1 MKLWLYMII
10 LIGTSRIDC
19 SGQHIFLVPTAR
31 KQVIDSLHKKIN
43 ELSREGANFQR
54 DTSLF
59 VSLDRYYY
67 HLSQLNHRFSPT
79 VNLQKMYADSMF
91 SIARRSAWP
100 QGLAI
105 ATVRQGRAAFN
116 RRQDSTAFRLLQRG
130 EAVCIQQKL
139 PHELG
144 LVLINLATCLVYR
157 PTNTPGEWERAMTYM
172 ERALRVGQQSH
183 DPEVTYLYYDFMGDF
198 HILRGQYEQA
208 LRFFN
213 AASPLLSRY
222 PAMSGN
228 RTNLAYLAICHLHLG
243 HQQLAQ
249 RLLTRFFAQS
259 NSDEG
264 TYAAYLHHIVLYEI
278 SQYYLKKQAY
288 SSALHYLRQY
298 ARILHQRPPIDQFNY
313 HRALAEVYEKTGN
326 YQLALRHQR
335 RYQAAKDTI
344 RSEEFS
350 QQFAVIENRYQL
362 TRKESQIQALKNQ
375 TLKHQNQV
383 QQTRLWL
390 LGVVLVFILGI
401 AGLLLYTD
409 RLRRRKIESE
419 LQIITIRNEVNARIL
434 QAQEDERQRL
444 AADLHDDLGGVIAT
458 IRHQLDKGLA
468 LRSLPALRPLLA
480 SIITTTTQAGDK
492 IRSIA
497 HNLMPPD
504 FERLG
509 LIDSLQQLVDS
520 LNDDRFQFAVFG
532 QPRRLLPEV
541 ELTAYRMVSELVH
554 NVQKHA
560 QAKQVTIQLLF
571 HADNLSLVV
580 DDDGIGHLAATKG
593 NPSTGI
599 GLKNLSSRVN
609 YLNARWHTDTS
620 AQGTVTLI
628 EIPYAFSPERHSDRR

>member
-1 MKLWLYMII
+1 MKLWLYLII
-10 LIGTSRIDC
+10 LIGTSRTAC

-31 KQVIDSLHKKIN
+31 KQAIDSLHQKIS
-43 ELSREGANFQR
+43 ELSREGANFHR

-59 VSLDRYYY
+59 FSLDRYYY
-67 HLSQLNHRFSPT
+67 HLSQLNSRFSPT
-79 VNLQKMYADSMF
+79 VDLQKFYADSMF
-91 SIARRSAWP
+91 SVARRSAWP

-116 RRQDSTAFRLLQRG
+116 RRQDSTAFQLLQRG
-130 EAVCIQQKL
+130 ENVCIQQKL

-157 PTNTPGEWERAMTYM
+157 PTNTPGEWERAMAYM
-172 ERALRVGQQSH
+172 QRALKVGQQIH
-183 DPEVTYLYYDFMGDF
+183 DPEVIYLYYDFMGDF

-213 AASPLLSRY
+213 AASPLLSQY
-222 PAMSGN
+222 PSMSGN
-228 RTNLAYLAICHLHLG
+228 RTNLGYLAICHLHLG

-249 RLLTRFFAQS
+249 QLLTRFFAQS
-259 NSDEG
+259 NPDEG

-278 SQYYLKKQAY
+278 SQYYLKERAY
-288 SSALHYLRQY
+288 SSALHYLHQY

-313 HRALAEVYEKTGN
+313 HRSLAEIYEKTGN
-326 YQLALRHQR
+326 YQLALHHQR

-350 QQFAVIENRYQL
+350 QQFAVMENRYQL

-375 TLKHQNQV
+375 TLKHQNDV

-390 LGVVLVFILGI
+390 LGVVLVCILGI

-409 RLRRRKIESE
+409 RLRRRKVESE

-434 QAQEDERQRL
+434 RAQEDERKRL

-458 IRHQLDKGLA
+458 IRHQLDQGLA
-468 LRSLPALRPLLA
+468 LSSLPALRPLLA
-480 SIITTTTQAGDK
+480 SIIATTTQAGDK

-509 LIDSLQQLVDS
+509 LIESLQELVDS

-541 ELTAYRMVSELVH
+541 ELTAYRIVSELVH

-580 DDDGIGHLAATKG
+580 DDDGIGHSAATSG

-628 EIPYAFSPERHSDRR
+628 EIPYAFSPEQHSDRR